1 MNRLLIE
8 ELSNAELRIP
18 ESEESEPKFTRTVLA
33 PLVRAK
39 LETLTGLHL
48 QFRGDG
54 GNSQSVPASALGIPF
69 FPDLAVSY
77 GHQHLWAA
85 EVKVLRRSSRQN
97 AIATALGQATLYK
110 SRYEHVSVILIDTVP
125 VDRTAQRKL
134 VEDAREMDLSVV
146 IRSRVGKLLLPQDV

>member
-1 MNRLLIE
+1 MRV
-8 ELSNAELRIP
+8 P
-18 ESEESEPKFTRTVLA
+18 GPEESEPKFTRMVLA
-33 PLVRAK
+33 SLVRNK
-39 LETLTGLHL
+39 LDSLTGLHL

-85 EVKVLRRSSRQN
+85 EVKILRRSSRQN

-110 SRYEHVSVILIDTVP
+110 SRYEHVTVILIDTFP
-125 VDRTAQRKL
+125 VDRPAQRKL
-134 VEDAREMDLSVV
+134 VEDAREMDLNVI
-146 IRSRVGKLLLPQDV
+146 IRSRVGNLLLHQDA